1 MIDQKRYEME
11 LAVLKRKLPEG
22 TYHFSLGDER
32 PFVAFAAR
40 TNVGN
45 LYTIQ
50 VELERFPANI
60 PKAFVTKMLRDKDG
74 NPLDHGSR
82 SMHTLASERG
92 WTRICHYG
100 SDSWTPAVSLYKIY
114 IKCRLWLEVYEKHLQ
129 SGEPMDHY
137 LKHQA

>member
-22 TYHFSLGDER
+22 TYHFSLGGER

-40 TNVGN
+40 TNAGN

-82 SMHTLASERG
+82 SMHTFASERG

>member
-11 LAVLKRKLPEG
+11 LAVLNRKLPEG
-22 TYHFSLGDER
+22 TYHFSLGGER

-40 TNVGN
+40 TNAGN

-74 NPLDHGSR
+74 NLLDHGSR